1 MGINIAVRT
10 THDWRN
16 EDQRWLGNGGIPFSP
31 CKSIVLDRSKFD
43 LVTTWP
49 NGYLPS
55 GLPLG
60 RVTATGLYG
69 PYSAS
74 PSEVQTLTR
83 TSTGGTI
90 TLSFDGSP
98 VSATIPATAS
108 GLTAAAVQ
116 TALEGLST
124 INPGDVTVTGVAG
137 GPLTLTFGGRYV
149 GQNVPQVVVDNT
161 SATGGTVT
169 AATGT
174 AGAGSTT
181 DGTEVLA
188 GFLFTATETLTF
200 PRDTS
205 TANIAAAL
213 MWHGEVIT
221 NYLPLAVDA
230 AGQADVAGWI
240 KFTTNVV

>member
-16 EDQRWLGNGGIPFSP
+16 EDQRWVGNGGVPLAP
-31 CKSIVLDRSKFD
+31 CRSIVLDRSKFD

-55 GLPLG
+55 GLPLS
-60 RVTATGLYG
+60 RLTATGLYA
-69 PYSAS
+69 PYAGRSA
-74 PSEVQTLTR
+74 EVQTLTR

-98 VSATIPATAS
+98 VSATIPASAA
-108 GLTAAAVQ
+108 GFTAAATQ
-116 TALEGLST
+116 TALEGLDN
-124 INPGDVTVTGVAG
+124 INPGDVVVTGVAG
-137 GPLTLTFGGRYV
+137 GPLSVTFGGRYV
-149 GQNVPQVVVDNT
+149 GQNVPQLVVDNT
-161 SATGGTVT
+161 SATGGTIV

-174 AGAGSTT
+174 AGGTTAT
-181 DGTEVLA
+181 DGTQTLA
-188 GFLFTATETLTF
+188 GFLFTAAETLTF

-213 MWHGEVIT
+213 LWHGVVIT

-230 AGQADVAGWI
+230 AGQQDVSGWI
-240 KFTTNVV
+240 QFRTLVV